1 MRSRAGVVVWSSV
14 LLAMSCAALA
24 PAFSGRLLGLPVALL
39 VLVLA
44 VAGTVGLLVLARVAR
59 LRPLTGTAVVALLL
73 VVAALLL
80 LRTGEPTLPGSELPS
95 WRRTIGMGVLSPLV
109 DAVPLLLTAPVPAP
123 PEPLLLTPVV
133 LLVALVTLA
142 VTALVLRPSSWLL
155 APVAGA
161 AALYAAGLALGAG
174 AVDRSGVL
182 AAVLVL
188 TAVAG
193 WALLGRTHAP
203 GTTAVQR
210 LRPGRGTLPL
220 AAATAAMALVAV
232 VGASLPS
239 GTSFDPRDL
248 VVTPQRPLQAT
259 SPMPDVTRWAEE
271 TDIALFE
278 VSGRVPQRMH
288 LAVLPW
294 FDGVSWGS
302 SGELT
307 EVGVPAEPDLPA
319 GVVRGEVDVDVQV
332 VDLTG
337 PWAPSAGR
345 LVSSSLRDAVQDP
358 SNGSVLVPDG
368 LEPGATYSVVSELD
382 TPVDADLAQAT
393 VPSGPL
399 VEPYLAVPRVP
410 QDLVAYAQ
418 EVTATARSRMEQASA
433 IELAV
438 SGRELDPAAASGS
451 SYLRVREFLLGP
463 ASSGGQRGTSEQ
475 FATSFAVLARVV
487 GLPTRVVVG
496 FDVPDAEVP
505 AGSAGDATAPVLVT
519 SGDARVWAEVYFEDH
534 GWAVFDPT
542 PDEQSTTTS
551 PVRQNVLDRLAEQ
564 EAIANDV
571 SDQPIGTRPEP
582 RDPASA
588 VLPVLVA
595 AGAGLLGAV
604 LLAVVVLVVSRLR
617 RSRRH
622 RRSGAAGAWAEV
634 VDAGVLCGD
643 RPLVGEDDEVLA
655 RRVADRVG
663 DGEGAGDAGALLVR
677 AQREAFAPDGSGDGP
692 GHRADAWGLATRL
705 VRAQRR
711 RQPLV
716 RRITWWVDPS
726 PLRGG
731 TARPGRRRARLSPGG
746 RAGRSRGHR
755 TPASRR

>member
-1 MRSRAGVVVWSSV
+1 MR
-14 LLAMSCAALA
+14 
-24 PAFSGRLLGLPVALL
+24 
-39 VLVLA
+39 
-44 VAGTVGLLVLARVAR
+44 
-59 LRPLTGTAVVALLL
+59 
-73 VVAALLL
+73 
-80 LRTGEPTLPGSELPS
+80 
-95 WRRTIGMGVLSPLV
+95 
-109 DAVPLLLTAPVPAP
+109 
-123 PEPLLLTPVV
+123 
-133 LLVALVTLA
+133 
-142 VTALVLRPSSWLL
+142 
-155 APVAGA
+155 
-161 AALYAAGLALGAG
+161 
-174 AVDRSGVL
+174 
-182 AAVLVL
+182 
-188 TAVAG
+188 
-193 WALLGRTHAP
+193 
-203 GTTAVQR
+203 R

-288 LAVLPW
+288 LAVLPR

-319 GVVRGEVDVDVQV
+319 GVVSGEVDVDVQV

-368 LEPGATYSVVSELD
+368 LEPGATYSVRSELD

-564 EAIANDV
+564 EALANDV

-622 RRSGAAGAWAEV
+622 RPPGPPAPGPRWSTPACSAAIARSWGRTTRCWRGGWPTASGTARCRRRRCPAGAGAAG
-634 VDAGVLCGD
+634 GV
-643 RPLVGEDDEVLA
+643 RPGRFRRRPRPPR
-655 RRVADRVG
+655 RRV
-663 DGEGAGDAGALLVR
+663 
-677 AQREAFAPDGSGDGP
+677 GSGDPAGARAAATAAAGASDHLVGRP
-692 GHRADAWGLATRL
+692 VTAARRHRAA
-705 VRAQRR
+705 
-711 RQPLV
+711 
-716 RRITWWVDPS
+716 
-726 PLRGG
+726 
-731 TARPGRRRARLSPGG
+731 
-746 RAGRSRGHR
+746 R
-755 TPASRR
+755 TPAGAPQSWGSGGQEPRTPNSGVAPLTEGSSTRIAVTVMHRSSTAGSKSVNT